1 MSKSYEEVLTKVD
14 QMIEEAEKE
23 GADHIVLHAFR
34 VGKEDD
40 EMYSVE
46 DRLDVVRTIT
56 TLGTVDP
63 DGMYRIYVNGE
74 KGEREVYD
82 NCAYASEGDD

>member
-1 MSKSYEEVLTKVD
+1 
-14 QMIEEAEKE
+14 
-23 GADHIVLHAFR
+23 
-34 VGKEDD
+34 
-40 EMYSVE
+40 MYSVE